1 MLMNVEGSR
10 IGLTPLR
17 EYDVINLRVPESEV
31 GILLR
36 RRGFLPAYHM
46 AAREWVTILLD
57 GTVPME
63 ELLQLLDRSFR
74 LTGEAAGFQLAGADG
89 VFYPAAASFAP
100 NRITLTAE
108 AVPRPEYARYAWT
121 NYLAPVTV
129 FGMNGLPLAPF
140 RTDSFGAQTA
150 ENTEKRNA
158 PSASAE

>member
-1 MLMNVEGSR
+1 MAQQAIMQAGANNKTVKRFASLNRSRAFREKNAMFPLEGFRLVSDAVR
-10 IGLTPLR
+10 SGIRLGALLLT
-17 EYDVINLRVPESEV
+17 EN
-31 GILLR
+31 
-36 RRGFLPAYHM
+36 
-46 AAREWVTILLD
+46 AAE
-57 GTVPME
+57 G
-63 ELLQLLDRSFR
+63 FR
-74 LTGEAAGFQLAGADG
+74 LTGEVTGFQLAGADG